1 MIKIEPNFPKTP
13 GADMGEAYVAMQE
26 AVKLLV
32 FCDGYAAYVP
42 EGAGCVYVYGLDAF
56 EAGCRLRGTVEPHL
70 IKVKTVDKI
79 GD

>member
-26 AVKLLV
+26 AVKQLV
-32 FCDGYAAYVP
+32 FCDNRAAYIP
-42 EGAGCVYVYGLDAF
+42 EGTGCVYVYGLDAF
-56 EAGCRLRGTVEPHL
+56 EAGCELRGVVDPHL
-70 IKVKTVDKI
+70 LIVETVNEI